1 MLKKRIIPKFLL
13 KFKIIEKDYLNVF
26 VTSKQFKKHK
36 NIGDPISQAKI
47 FESQLADEL
56 LLLNIDSYKISEDA
70 PYVNFLK
77 KISSEIYMP
86 LTVGGGVKSLNCI
99 SLLLKN
105 GADKIFINS
114 QALINP
120 SIIKSASREFGAQ
133 CIVIGVDFYK
143 DNLEWIVHEKNETN
157 KKSIKLYDWVKK
169 VEDLGAGEIVLTDVQ
184 RDGMGVGLNLEVGN
198 KVSNIIKIPIILSG
212 GCGVAKHFIEGFS
225 QTKAMG
231 ISAGSYF
238 ANRDQNIFQTRSQ
251 ILNSGIPLRRV

>member
-56 LLLNIDSYKISEDA
+56 LLLNIDSYKISEGA

-169 VEDLGAGEIVLTDVQ
+169 VEDLGAGEILLTSMDK
-184 RDGMGVGLNLEVGN
+184 DGTKSGFDLEILSRANDLLSIPVIASGGVG
-198 KVSNIIKIPIILSG
+198 SI
-212 GCGVAKHFIEGFS
+212 KHFYEGVKKGKADALLAASVFHFNEFSIMDVKNYLKEKNIEVR
-225 QTKAMG
+225 
-231 ISAGSYF
+231 I
-238 ANRDQNIFQTRSQ
+238 
-251 ILNSGIPLRRV
+251 